1 MNTYIPEAGYTKGI
15 RCIKKTFAYAEYK
28 WWYSLIQPVSYNVEK
43 RFEISR
49 THFIRQA
56 ETQAG

>member
-1 MNTYIPEAGYTKGI
+1 MNAYINEEGYTKGI

-28 WWYSLIQPVSYNVEK
+28 WWYSLMVSYNVEK

-49 THFIRQA
+49 TRFIRQA